1 MQRLLVVSSVL
12 LGALVFGA
20 PSFAYAQLEGNVD
33 QHVRHELFGL
43 NPIVMA
49 FAITITGVTL
59 KIFMEYNKRQGKGM
73 TLANVANRMIIAF
86 FASSAMVNTQLQH
99 IPIGISDLSLMS
111 ILTSTLATVI
121 GVDYGVSKVAGQL
134 HNGGMRL
141 PGRNGPKEPT
151 EGMVKGSENIGPVG
165 PVQRHTVGPDSPSSV
180 DKSQINSEDVVRIGE
195 HKYVKMD

>member
-1 MQRLLVVSSVL
+1 M
-12 LGALVFGA
+12 FGA
-20 PSFAYAQLEGNVD
+20 PSFAYAQGLEGEVNN
-33 QHVRHELFGL
+33 HVRHELFGL

-134 HNGGMRL
+134 HNGGIKL
-141 PGRNGPKEPT
+141 PGRNGPNRDN
-151 EGMVKGSENIGPVG
+151 GQNNGLGAGSENIGSVG
-165 PVQRHTVGPDSPSSV
+165 PTRRYTEEAKSPSSV
-180 DKSQINSEDVVRIGE
+180 DNGPKSRANVLNVDG
-195 HKYVKMD
+195 HKYVQMD